1 MFASKR
7 KVNIVQTNPNS
18 KKAKSS
24 TRSVKSKESLINN
37 QKREKLKQL
46 LVQKYRKMFGG
57 FANENIIESEVSSF
71 LMRDKVNENDLKL
84 LEKRIQSRLTQE
96 QEQENLRQNLT
107 NQPKTQKNRE
117 TIPLEESKVNPV
129 SSNVVL
135 PDIANSDNRSV
146 HSAMS
151 GASDLSKFNERGP
164 GDKVMEEEIRDFK
177 KINTMKKDTKPRGPP
192 IDYSKYNDEWDAINM
207 YNKKLFEQEKLI
219 NRIKD
224 KEVQRRTKYD
234 LDNQVKQKLKK
245 MYEEKL
251 KEKEYDVIMTKHLQ
265 KLNEL
270 EEKKKQEIKKRM
282 LKEKE
287 SRDKQLKDEYVRKRI
302 EVLKNK
308 KYERELVKSL
318 QDEIE
323 REKQLAIEKKIA
335 EKAALQKTLKDNEI
349 HKQKLAEEA
358 RKEREDDIKIME
370 DDAKVKEKQEN
381 ERIEYF
387 KKIERNANSFM
398 DKVVQTV
405 LKEQED
411 KNREEEER
419 IRQYNIFRDQQA
431 DLEEERKKQK
441 IRENKKMIKE
451 FLDKQCEEKRKER
464 EYEHQIDLHQGRIWE
479 QDTKNYYEHEK
490 EVNAIIRA
498 MNKNNLEALK
508 SQISYNK
515 NHHEGMSDNE
525 RAMNRDLL
533 EKAAAM
539 D

>member
-1 MFASKR
+1 MLG
-7 KVNIVQTNPNS
+7 TNPKIKKINQNFPTS
-18 KKAKSS
+18 KKAKSTS
-24 TRSVKSKESLINN
+24 KPLKSKESLINN

-46 LVQKYRKMFGG
+46 LVQKYKKKFVG
-57 FANENIIESEVSSF
+57 FAKEEIIASEVSSF
-71 LMRDKVNENDLKL
+71 LKRDKVNEHDLKL
-84 LEKRIQSRLTQE
+84 LEKNIQKRLTQE
-96 QEQENLRQNLT
+96 KEQETLKANLT
-107 NQPKTQKNRE
+107 NQPKVQKAQD
-117 TIPLEESKVNPV
+117 IKQEESKVTEPV
-129 SSNVVL
+129 IL
-135 PDIANSDNRSV
+135 PDINNANADNLSV

-164 GDKVMEEEIRDFK
+164 GNKVMEEEIRDFK
-177 KINTMKKDTKPRGPP
+177 KFNSMKKDTKPKGPQ

-207 YNKKLFEQEKLI
+207 YNKKLFEQEKII

-224 KEVQRRTKYD
+224 KEVQKRTRND

-251 KEKEYDVIMTKHLQ
+251 KEQEYDAIMNKHLQ

-270 EEKKKQEIKKRM
+270 EEKKKLEIKKRI

-287 SRDKQLKDEYVRKRI
+287 SRDKQLKDEYIRKRI

-308 KYERELVKSL
+308 KYERELVKTL
-318 QDEIE
+318 QEEIE
-323 REKQLAIEKKIA
+323 REKQLAIEKKLA

-398 DKVVQTV
+398 DKVIQTV

-411 KNREEEER
+411 KNREEEEK
-419 IRQYNIFRDQQA
+419 IRQYNLFRDQQA
-431 DLEEERKKQK
+431 DLEKQRKKQK
-441 IRENKKMIKE
+441 IIENKKMIKN
-451 FLDKQCEEKRKER
+451 FLDKQCEEKRKEK
-464 EYEHQIDLHQGRIWE
+464 EYEHQIDLCQGRIWE

-490 EVNAIIRA
+490 EVAAIIRA

-508 SQISYNK
+508 YQINYN
-515 NHHEGMSDNE
+515 NNQNHEGMSENE
-525 RAMNRDLL
+525 KAMNRDLL
-533 EKAAAM
+533 EKAAAI
-539 D
+539 

>member
-1 MFASKR
+1 MLGTKQ
-7 KVNIVQTNPNS
+7 KPNINQNFSTS

-24 TRSVKSKESLINN
+24 SRQLKSKESLINN
-37 QKREKLKQL
+37 QKRDKLKQL
-46 LVQKYRKMFGG
+46 LVQKYKKIFGKL
-57 FANENIIESEVSSF
+57 AKEEIISSEVSSF
-71 LMRDKVNENDLKL
+71 LKRDKVNEQDLKL
-84 LEKRIQSRLTQE
+84 LEKNIQKRLTQE
-96 QEQENLRQNLT
+96 QEQETLKANLT
-107 NQPKTQKNRE
+107 NQPKVQSKE
-117 TIPLEESKVNPV
+117 ISKQEESKVNEP
-129 SSNVVL
+129 VVL
-135 PDIANSDNRSV
+135 PDINNVNADNRSV

-164 GDKVMEEEIRDFK
+164 GNKVMEEEIRDFK
-177 KINTMKKDTKPRGPP
+177 KFNSMKKDTKPKGPQ

-207 YNKKLFEQEKLI
+207 YNKKLFEQEKI
-219 NRIKD
+219 ISRIKD
-224 KEVQRRTKYD
+224 KEVQKRTRND

-251 KEKEYDVIMTKHLQ
+251 KEQEYDAIMNKHLQ

-270 EEKKKQEIKKRM
+270 EEKKKLEIKKRIQ
-282 LKEKE
+282 KEKE
-287 SRDKQLKDEYVRKRI
+287 SRDKQLKDEYIRKRI

-308 KYERELVKSL
+308 KYERELVKTL
-318 QDEIE
+318 KEEIE
-323 REKQLAIEKKIA
+323 REKQLAIEKKLA

-398 DKVVQTV
+398 DKVIQTV

-411 KNREEEER
+411 KNKEEEEK
-419 IRQYNIFRDQQA
+419 IRQYNLFRDQQA
-431 DLEEERKKQK
+431 DLEEQRRKQK
-441 IRENKKMIKE
+441 IIENKKMIKN
-451 FLDKQCEEKRKER
+451 FLDKQCEEKRKEK
-464 EYEHQIDLHQGRIWE
+464 EYEHQIDLCQGRIWE

-490 EVNAIIRA
+490 EVAAIIRA

-508 SQISYNK
+508 YQINYN
-515 NHHEGMSDNE
+515 NNQNHEGMSENE
-525 RAMNRDLL
+525 KAMNRELL
-533 EKAAAM
+533 EKAAAI
-539 D
+539 

>member
-1 MFASKR
+1 MLGTKQ
-7 KVNIVQTNPNS
+7 KPNINQNFSTS

-24 TRSVKSKESLINN
+24 SRPLKSKESLINS
-37 QKREKLKQL
+37 QKRDKLKQL
-46 LVQKYRKMFGG
+46 LVQKYKKIFGKL
-57 FANENIIESEVSSF
+57 AKEEIISSEVSSF
-71 LMRDKVNENDLKL
+71 LKRDKVNEQDLKF
-84 LEKRIQSRLTQE
+84 LEKNIQKRLTQE
-96 QEQENLRQNLT
+96 QEQETLKANLT
-107 NQPKTQKNRE
+107 NQPKVQAKE
-117 TIPLEESKVNPV
+117 ISKQEESKVNE
-129 SSNVVL
+129 VVL
-135 PDIANSDNRSV
+135 PDINNANADNRSV

-164 GDKVMEEEIRDFK
+164 GNKVMEEEIRDFK
-177 KINTMKKDTKPRGPP
+177 KFNSMKRDTKPKGPQ

-207 YNKKLFEQEKLI
+207 YNKKLFEQEKI
-219 NRIKD
+219 ISRIKD
-224 KEVQRRTKYD
+224 KEVQKRTRND

-251 KEKEYDVIMTKHLQ
+251 KEQEYDAIMNKHLQ

-270 EEKKKQEIKKRM
+270 EEKKKLEIKKRIQ
-282 LKEKE
+282 KEKE
-287 SRDKQLKDEYVRKRI
+287 SRDKQLKDEYIRKRI

-308 KYERELVKSL
+308 KYERELVKTL
-318 QDEIE
+318 KEEIE
-323 REKQLAIEKKIA
+323 REKQLAIEKKLA

-398 DKVVQTV
+398 DKMIQTV

-411 KNREEEER
+411 KNKEEEEK
-419 IRQYNIFRDQQA
+419 IRQYNLFRDQQA
-431 DLEEERKKQK
+431 DLEEQRRKQK
-441 IRENKKMIKE
+441 IIENKKMIKN
-451 FLDKQCEEKRKER
+451 FLDKQCEEKRKEK
-464 EYEHQIDLHQGRIWE
+464 EYEHQIDLCQGRIWE

-490 EVNAIIRA
+490 EVAAIIRA

-508 SQISYNK
+508 YQINYN
-515 NHHEGMSDNE
+515 NNQNHEGMSENE
-525 RAMNRDLL
+525 KAMNRELL
-533 EKAAAM
+533 EKAAAI
-539 D
+539 

>member
-1 MFASKR
+1 MLGTKPKIKINQNF
-7 KVNIVQTNPNS
+7 TTS
-18 KKAKSS
+18 KKAKSTS
-24 TRSVKSKESLINN
+24 KPLKSKESLINN
-37 QKREKLKQL
+37 QKRDKLKQL
-46 LVQKYRKMFGG
+46 LVQKYKKMLGG
-57 FANENIIESEVSSF
+57 FAKEEIIASEVSSF
-71 LMRDKVNENDLKL
+71 LKRDKVNERDLKL
-84 LEKRIQSRLTQE
+84 LEKNIQKRLTQE
-96 QEQENLRQNLT
+96 QEQETLKANLT
-107 NQPKTQKNRE
+107 NQPKVQKAE
-117 TIPLEESKVNPV
+117 DTIKQEESKVTEPV
-129 SSNVVL
+129 KL
-135 PDIANSDNRSV
+135 PDINNANADNLSV

-164 GDKVMEEEIRDFK
+164 GNKVMEEEIRDFK
-177 KINTMKKDTKPRGPP
+177 KFNTMKKDTKPKGPQ

-207 YNKKLFEQEKLI
+207 YNKKLFEQEKII

-224 KEVQRRTKYD
+224 KEVQKRTRND

-251 KEKEYDVIMTKHLQ
+251 KEQEYDAIMNKHLQ

-270 EEKKKQEIKKRM
+270 EEKKKLEIKKRI

-287 SRDKQLKDEYVRKRI
+287 SRDKQLKDEYIRKRI

-308 KYERELVKSL
+308 KYERELVKTL
-318 QDEIE
+318 QEEIE
-323 REKQLAIEKKIA
+323 REKQLAIEKKLA

-398 DKVVQTV
+398 DKVIQTV

-411 KNREEEER
+411 KNKEEEEK
-419 IRQYNIFRDQQA
+419 IRQYNLFRDQQA
-431 DLEEERKKQK
+431 DLEEQRRKQK
-441 IRENKKMIKE
+441 IIENKKMIKN
-451 FLDKQCEEKRKER
+451 FLDKQCEEKRKEK
-464 EYEHQIDLHQGRIWE
+464 EYEHQIDLCQGRIWE

-490 EVNAIIRA
+490 EVAAIIRA

-508 SQISYNK
+508 YQIKYN
-515 NHHEGMSDNE
+515 NNQNHEGMSENE
-525 RAMNRDLL
+525 KAMNRELL
-533 EKAAAM
+533 EKAAAI
-539 D
+539 

>member
-1 MFASKR
+1 MLGTKPKININQNFA
-7 KVNIVQTNPNS
+7 TS

-24 TRSVKSKESLINN
+24 SKPLKSKESLINN
-37 QKREKLKQL
+37 QKRDKLKQL
-46 LVQKYRKMFGG
+46 LVQKYKKMFGG
-57 FANENIIESEVSSF
+57 FAKEEIIASEVSSF
-71 LMRDKVNENDLKL
+71 LKRDKVNEHDLKL
-84 LEKRIQSRLTQE
+84 LEKNIQKRLTQE
-96 QEQENLRQNLT
+96 QEQETLKANLT
-107 NQPKTQKNRE
+107 NQPKVQQTKD
-117 TIPLEESKVNPV
+117 TVKPEESKVSEPV
-129 SSNVVL
+129 IL
-135 PDIANSDNRSV
+135 PDINNASADNRSV

-164 GDKVMEEEIRDFK
+164 GNKVMEDEIRDFK
-177 KINTMKKDTKPRGPP
+177 KFNSMKKDTKPKGPQ

-207 YNKKLFEQEKLI
+207 YNKKLFEQEKII

-224 KEVQRRTKYD
+224 KEVQKRTRND

-251 KEKEYDVIMTKHLQ
+251 KEQEYDAIMNKHLQ

-270 EEKKKQEIKKRM
+270 EEKKKLEIKKRI

-287 SRDKQLKDEYVRKRI
+287 SRDKQLKDEYIRKRI
-302 EVLKNK
+302 DVLKNK
-308 KYERELVKSL
+308 KYERELVKTL
-318 QDEIE
+318 QEEIE
-323 REKQLAIEKKIA
+323 REKQLAIEKKLA

-398 DKVVQTV
+398 DKVIQTV

-411 KNREEEER
+411 KNKEEEEK
-419 IRQYNIFRDQQA
+419 IRQYNLFRDQQA
-431 DLEEERKKQK
+431 DLEEQRRKQK
-441 IRENKKMIKE
+441 IIENKKMIKN

-464 EYEHQIDLHQGRIWE
+464 EYEHQIDLCQGRIWE

-490 EVNAIIRA
+490 EVAAIIRA

-508 SQISYNK
+508 HQINYN
-515 NHHEGMSDNE
+515 NNQNHEGMSENE
-525 RAMNRDLL
+525 KAMNRDLL

-539 D
+539 

>member
-1 MFASKR
+1 MLGTKPKIKINQNF
-7 KVNIVQTNPNS
+7 TTS
-18 KKAKSS
+18 KKAKSTS
-24 TRSVKSKESLINN
+24 KPLKSKESLINN
-37 QKREKLKQL
+37 QKRDKLKQL
-46 LVQKYRKMFGG
+46 LVQKYKKMFGG
-57 FANENIIESEVSSF
+57 FAKEEIIASEVSSF
-71 LMRDKVNENDLKL
+71 LQRDKVNERDLKL
-84 LEKRIQSRLTQE
+84 LEKNIQKRLTQE
-96 QEQENLRQNLT
+96 QEQETLKANLT
-107 NQPKTQKNRE
+107 NQPKVQKAE
-117 TIPLEESKVNPV
+117 DTIKQEESKVTEPV
-129 SSNVVL
+129 KL
-135 PDIANSDNRSV
+135 PDINNANADNLSV

-164 GDKVMEEEIRDFK
+164 GNKVMEEEIRDFK
-177 KINTMKKDTKPRGPP
+177 KFNTMKKDTKPKGPQ

-207 YNKKLFEQEKLI
+207 YNKKLFEQEKII

-224 KEVQRRTKYD
+224 KEVQKRTRND

-251 KEKEYDVIMTKHLQ
+251 KEQEYDAIMNKHLQ

-270 EEKKKQEIKKRM
+270 EEKKKLEIKKRI

-287 SRDKQLKDEYVRKRI
+287 SRDKQLKDEYIRKRI

-308 KYERELVKSL
+308 KYERELVKTL
-318 QDEIE
+318 QEEIE
-323 REKQLAIEKKIA
+323 REKQLAVEKKLA

-398 DKVVQTV
+398 DKVIQTV

-411 KNREEEER
+411 KNKEEEEK
-419 IRQYNIFRDQQA
+419 IRQYNLFRDQQA
-431 DLEEERKKQK
+431 DLEEQRRKQK
-441 IRENKKMIKE
+441 IIENKKMIKN
-451 FLDKQCEEKRKER
+451 FLDKQCEEKRKEK
-464 EYEHQIDLHQGRIWE
+464 EYEHQIDLCQGRIWE

-490 EVNAIIRA
+490 EVAAIIRA

-508 SQISYNK
+508 YQIKYN
-515 NHHEGMSDNE
+515 NNQNHEGMSENE
-525 RAMNRDLL
+525 KAMNRDLL
-533 EKAAAM
+533 EKAAAI
-539 D
+539 

>member
-1 MFASKR
+1 MLG
-7 KVNIVQTNPNS
+7 TNPKIKINQNFPTS
-18 KKAKSS
+18 KKAKSTS
-24 TRSVKSKESLINN
+24 KPLKSKESLINN

-46 LVQKYRKMFGG
+46 LVQKYKKKFVG
-57 FANENIIESEVSSF
+57 FAKEEIIASEVSSF
-71 LMRDKVNENDLKL
+71 LKRDKVNEHDLKL
-84 LEKRIQSRLTQE
+84 LEKNIQKRLTQE
-96 QEQENLRQNLT
+96 QEQETLKADLT
-107 NQPKTQKNRE
+107 NQPKVQKAE
-117 TIPLEESKVNPV
+117 DTIKQEESKVTEPV
-129 SSNVVL
+129 KL
-135 PDIANSDNRSV
+135 PDINNANADNLSV

-164 GDKVMEEEIRDFK
+164 GNKVMEEEIRDFK
-177 KINTMKKDTKPRGPP
+177 KFNTMKKDTKPKGLQ

-207 YNKKLFEQEKLI
+207 YNKKLFEQEKII

-224 KEVQRRTKYD
+224 KEVQKRTRND

-251 KEKEYDVIMTKHLQ
+251 KEQEYDAIMNKHLQ

-270 EEKKKQEIKKRM
+270 EEKKKLEIKKRI

-287 SRDKQLKDEYVRKRI
+287 SRDKQLKDEYIRKRI

-308 KYERELVKSL
+308 KYERELVKTL
-318 QDEIE
+318 QEEIE
-323 REKQLAIEKKIA
+323 REKQLAIEKKLA

-398 DKVVQTV
+398 DKVIQTV

-411 KNREEEER
+411 KNREEEEK
-419 IRQYNIFRDQQA
+419 IRQYNLFRDQQA
-431 DLEEERKKQK
+431 DLEEQRKKQK
-441 IRENKKMIKE
+441 IIENKKMIKN
-451 FLDKQCEEKRKER
+451 FLDKQCEEKRKEK
-464 EYEHQIDLHQGRIWE
+464 EYEHQIDLCQGRIWE

-490 EVNAIIRA
+490 EVAAIIRA

-508 SQISYNK
+508 YQIKYN
-515 NHHEGMSDNE
+515 NNQNHEGMSENE
-525 RAMNRDLL
+525 KAMNRELL
-533 EKAAAM
+533 EKAAAI
-539 D
+539 

>member
-1 MFASKR
+1 MLGTKQ
-7 KVNIVQTNPNS
+7 KPNINQNFSTS

-24 TRSVKSKESLINN
+24 SRPLKSKESLINS
-37 QKREKLKQL
+37 QKRDKLKQL
-46 LVQKYRKMFGG
+46 LVQKYKKIFGKL
-57 FANENIIESEVSSF
+57 AKEEIISSEVSSF
-71 LMRDKVNENDLKL
+71 LKRDKVNEQDLKL
-84 LEKRIQSRLTQE
+84 LEKNIQKRLTQE
-96 QEQENLRQNLT
+96 QEQETLKANLT
-107 NQPKTQKNRE
+107 NQPKVQAKE
-117 TIPLEESKVNPV
+117 ISKQEESKVNE
-129 SSNVVL
+129 VVL
-135 PDIANSDNRSV
+135 PDINNANADNRSV

-164 GDKVMEEEIRDFK
+164 GNKVMEEEIRDFK
-177 KINTMKKDTKPRGPP
+177 KFNSMKKDTKPKGPQ

-207 YNKKLFEQEKLI
+207 YNKKLFEQEKI
-219 NRIKD
+219 ISRIKD
-224 KEVQRRTKYD
+224 KEVQKRTRND

-251 KEKEYDVIMTKHLQ
+251 KEQEYDVIMNKHLQ

-270 EEKKKQEIKKRM
+270 EEKKKLEIKKRIQ
-282 LKEKE
+282 KEKE
-287 SRDKQLKDEYVRKRI
+287 SRDKQLKDEYIRKRI

-308 KYERELVKSL
+308 KYERELVKTL
-318 QDEIE
+318 KEEIE
-323 REKQLAIEKKIA
+323 REKQLAIEKKLA

-398 DKVVQTV
+398 DKVIQTV

-411 KNREEEER
+411 KNKEEEEK
-419 IRQYNIFRDQQA
+419 IRQYNLFRDQQA
-431 DLEEERKKQK
+431 DLEEQRRKQK
-441 IRENKKMIKE
+441 IIENKKMIKN
-451 FLDKQCEEKRKER
+451 FLDKQCEEKRKEK
-464 EYEHQIDLHQGRIWE
+464 EFEHQIDLCQGRIWE

-490 EVNAIIRA
+490 EVAAIIRA

-508 SQISYNK
+508 YQINYN
-515 NHHEGMSDNE
+515 NNQNHEGMSENE
-525 RAMNRDLL
+525 KAMNRELL
-533 EKAAAM
+533 EKAAAI
-539 D
+539 

>member
-1 MFASKR
+1 MLGTKPKIKINQNF
-7 KVNIVQTNPNS
+7 TTS
-18 KKAKSS
+18 KKAKSTS
-24 TRSVKSKESLINN
+24 KPLKSKESLINN
-37 QKREKLKQL
+37 QKRDKLKQL
-46 LVQKYRKMFGG
+46 LVQKYKKMFGG
-57 FANENIIESEVSSF
+57 FAKEEIIASEVSSF
-71 LMRDKVNENDLKL
+71 LKRDKVNEHDLKL
-84 LEKRIQSRLTQE
+84 LEKNIQKRLTQE
-96 QEQENLRQNLT
+96 QEQETLKANLT
-107 NQPKTQKNRE
+107 NQPKVQKAE
-117 TIPLEESKVNPV
+117 DTIKQEESKVTEPV
-129 SSNVVL
+129 KL
-135 PDIANSDNRSV
+135 PDINNANADNLSV

-164 GDKVMEEEIRDFK
+164 GNKVMEEEIRDFK
-177 KINTMKKDTKPRGPP
+177 KFNTMKKDTKPKGPQ

-207 YNKKLFEQEKLI
+207 YNKKLFEQEKII

-224 KEVQRRTKYD
+224 KEVQKRTRND

-251 KEKEYDVIMTKHLQ
+251 KEQEYDAIMNKHLQ

-270 EEKKKQEIKKRM
+270 EEKKKLEIKKRI

-287 SRDKQLKDEYVRKRI
+287 SRDKQLKDEYIRKRI

-308 KYERELVKSL
+308 KYERELVKTL
-318 QDEIE
+318 QEEIE
-323 REKQLAIEKKIA
+323 REKQLAIEKKLA

-398 DKVVQTV
+398 DKVIQTV

-411 KNREEEER
+411 KNKEEEEK
-419 IRQYNIFRDQQA
+419 IRQYNLFRDQQA
-431 DLEEERKKQK
+431 DLEEQRRKQK
-441 IRENKKMIKE
+441 IIENKKMIKN
-451 FLDKQCEEKRKER
+451 FLDKQCEEKRKEK
-464 EYEHQIDLHQGRIWE
+464 EYEHQIDLCQGRIWE

-490 EVNAIIRA
+490 EVAAIIRA

-508 SQISYNK
+508 YQIKYN
-515 NHHEGMSDNE
+515 NNQNHEGMSENE
-525 RAMNRDLL
+525 KAMNRELL
-533 EKAAAM
+533 EKAAAI
-539 D
+539 

>member
-1 MFASKR
+1 MLGTKQ
-7 KVNIVQTNPNS
+7 KPNINQNFSTS

-24 TRSVKSKESLINN
+24 SRPLKSKESLINS
-37 QKREKLKQL
+37 QKRDKLKQL
-46 LVQKYRKMFGG
+46 LVQKYKKIFGKL
-57 FANENIIESEVSSF
+57 AKEEIISSEVSSF
-71 LMRDKVNENDLKL
+71 LKRDKVNEQDLKL
-84 LEKRIQSRLTQE
+84 LEKKIQKRLTQE
-96 QEQENLRQNLT
+96 KEQETLKANLT
-107 NQPKTQKNRE
+107 NQPKVQAKE
-117 TIPLEESKVNPV
+117 ISKQEESKVNEP
-129 SSNVVL
+129 VVL
-135 PDIANSDNRSV
+135 PDINNANADNRSV

-164 GDKVMEEEIRDFK
+164 GNKVMEEEIRDFK
-177 KINTMKKDTKPRGPP
+177 KFNSMKKDTKPKGPQ

-207 YNKKLFEQEKLI
+207 YNKKLFEQEKI
-219 NRIKD
+219 ISRIKD
-224 KEVQRRTKYD
+224 KEVQKRTRND

-251 KEKEYDVIMTKHLQ
+251 KEQEYDAIMNKHLQ

-270 EEKKKQEIKKRM
+270 EEKKKLEIKKRIQ
-282 LKEKE
+282 KEKE
-287 SRDKQLKDEYVRKRI
+287 SRDKQLKDEYIRKRI

-308 KYERELVKSL
+308 KYERELVKTL
-318 QDEIE
+318 KEEIE
-323 REKQLAIEKKIA
+323 REKQLAIEKKLA

-398 DKVVQTV
+398 DKMIQTV

-411 KNREEEER
+411 KNKEEEEK
-419 IRQYNIFRDQQA
+419 IRQYNLFRDQQA
-431 DLEEERKKQK
+431 DLEEQRRKQK
-441 IRENKKMIKE
+441 IIENKKMIKN
-451 FLDKQCEEKRKER
+451 FLDKQCEEKRKEK
-464 EYEHQIDLHQGRIWE
+464 EYEHQIDLCQGRIWE

-490 EVNAIIRA
+490 EVAAIIRA

-508 SQISYNK
+508 YQINYN
-515 NHHEGMSDNE
+515 NNQNHEGMSENE
-525 RAMNRDLL
+525 KAMNRELL
-533 EKAAAM
+533 EKAAAI
-539 D
+539 

>member
-1 MFASKR
+1 MLGTKPKIKINQNFAS
-7 KVNIVQTNPNS
+7 S
-18 KKAKSS
+18 KKAKSTS
-24 TRSVKSKESLINN
+24 KPLKSKESLINN
-37 QKREKLKQL
+37 QKRYKLKQL
-46 LVQKYRKMFGG
+46 LVQKYKKMFGG
-57 FANENIIESEVSSF
+57 FAKEEIIASEVSSF
-71 LMRDKVNENDLKL
+71 LKRDKVNEHDLKL
-84 LEKRIQSRLTQE
+84 LEKNIQKRLTQE
-96 QEQENLRQNLT
+96 QEQETLKADLT
-107 NQPKTQKNRE
+107 NQPKVQKAE
-117 TIPLEESKVNPV
+117 DTIKQEESKVTEPV
-129 SSNVVL
+129 KL
-135 PDIANSDNRSV
+135 PDINNANADNLSV

-164 GDKVMEEEIRDFK
+164 GNKVMEEEIRDFK
-177 KINTMKKDTKPRGPP
+177 KFNSMKKDTKPKGPQ

-207 YNKKLFEQEKLI
+207 YNKKLFEQEKII

-224 KEVQRRTKYD
+224 KEVQKRTRND

-251 KEKEYDVIMTKHLQ
+251 KEQEYDAIMNKHLQ

-270 EEKKKQEIKKRM
+270 EEKKKLEIKKRI

-287 SRDKQLKDEYVRKRI
+287 SRDKQLKDEYIRKRI

-308 KYERELVKSL
+308 KYERELVKTL
-318 QDEIE
+318 QEEIE
-323 REKQLAIEKKIA
+323 REKQLAIEKKLA

-398 DKVVQTV
+398 DKVIQTV

-411 KNREEEER
+411 KNREEEEK
-419 IRQYNIFRDQQA
+419 IRQYNLFRDQQA
-431 DLEEERKKQK
+431 DLEEQRKKQK
-441 IRENKKMIKE
+441 IIENKKMIKN
-451 FLDKQCEEKRKER
+451 FLDKQCEEKRKEK
-464 EYEHQIDLHQGRIWE
+464 EYEHQIDLCQGRIWE

-490 EVNAIIRA
+490 EVAAIIRA

-508 SQISYNK
+508 YQIKYN
-515 NHHEGMSDNE
+515 NNQNHEGMSENE
-525 RAMNRDLL
+525 KAMNRELL
-533 EKAAAM
+533 EKAAAI
-539 D
+539 

>member
-1 MFASKR
+1 MLGTKQ
-7 KVNIVQTNPNS
+7 KPNINQNFST

-24 TRSVKSKESLINN
+24 SRPLKSKESLINN
-37 QKREKLKQL
+37 QKRDKLKQL
-46 LVQKYRKMFGG
+46 LVQKYKKIFGK
-57 FANENIIESEVSSF
+57 FAKEEIISSEVSSF
-71 LMRDKVNENDLKL
+71 LKRDKVNEQDLKL
-84 LEKRIQSRLTQE
+84 LEKNIQKRLTQE
-96 QEQENLRQNLT
+96 KEQETLKANLT
-107 NQPKTQKNRE
+107 NQPKVQAKE
-117 TIPLEESKVNPV
+117 ISKQEESKVNE
-129 SSNVVL
+129 VVL
-135 PDIANSDNRSV
+135 PDINNANADNRSV

-164 GDKVMEEEIRDFK
+164 GNKVMEEEIRDFK
-177 KINTMKKDTKPRGPP
+177 KFNSMKKDTKPKGPQ

-207 YNKKLFEQEKLI
+207 YNKKLFEQEKI
-219 NRIKD
+219 ISRIKD
-224 KEVQRRTKYD
+224 KEVQKRTRND

-251 KEKEYDVIMTKHLQ
+251 KEQEYDAIMNKHLQ

-270 EEKKKQEIKKRM
+270 EEKKKLEIKKRIQ
-282 LKEKE
+282 KEKE
-287 SRDKQLKDEYVRKRI
+287 SRDKQLKDEYIRKRI

-308 KYERELVKSL
+308 KYERELVKTL
-318 QDEIE
+318 KEEIE
-323 REKQLAIEKKIA
+323 REKQLAIEKKLA

-398 DKVVQTV
+398 DKMIQTV

-411 KNREEEER
+411 KNKEEEEK
-419 IRQYNIFRDQQA
+419 IRQYNLFRDQQA
-431 DLEEERKKQK
+431 DLEEQRRKQK
-441 IRENKKMIKE
+441 IIENKKMIKN
-451 FLDKQCEEKRKER
+451 FLDKQCEEKRKEK
-464 EYEHQIDLHQGRIWE
+464 EFEHQIDLCQGRIWE

-490 EVNAIIRA
+490 EVAAIIRA

-508 SQISYNK
+508 YQINYN
-515 NHHEGMSDNE
+515 NNQNHEGMSENE
-525 RAMNRDLL
+525 KAMNRELL
-533 EKAAAM
+533 EKAAAI
-539 D
+539 